1 MLGICP
7 SSCQAIPNWTE
18 VDCIGLVKTATVGRP
33 MVHLGRVV
41 LPGGKGGQ
49 HGVFTF
55 DEKSGCQLL
64 TFVWS
69 DRNRRHF
76 ISMRSSLPVAS
87 GALVEHTQWKQV
99 DTMRNANPDGKDI
112 TI

>member
-7 SSCQAIPNWTE
+7 SSCQAIPNWIE
-18 VDCIGLVKTATVGRP
+18 VHCIGLVKTATVGCP
-33 MVHLGRVV
+33 TVHLGRAV
-41 LPGGKGGQ
+41 LPDGKGGQ

-76 ISMRSSLPVAS
+76 ISMRSSLAS
-87 GALVEHTQWKQV
+87 GALVEHTRWKQV
-99 DTMRNANPDGKDI
+99 DIMSSANPDGKDI